1 MLPPNLNKWTI
12 HKKTENI
19 LFFAQLIE
27 EMLFN
32 FSLEHFKVPPL
43 NTHTLSE
50 EMLRVIEQIE
60 SGRLAADSLP
70 PIVDELKAKIDGDPA
85 LEALLKNKKAAVIH
99 ELEADVAP
107 ENLINSVQALNSLL
121 KDAYLQTTI
130 TLLREQMVHG
140 DKGKIIA
147 LTKNFLTELIYR
159 GYSPE
164 NIFFENKNHFF
175 EGSIPKRIEDL
186 SAFDGFLSL
195 FPLKIKK
202 WTVVFR
208 TGKDFKHLHK
218 FPSHLKVS
226 ATTEKPDMRFPQKPE
241 NIGIFLD
248 RKFILPNYLTFQD
261 VAAFDGFS
269 ARYAMEEKLL
279 LLDCLAKYHI
289 HRAELEWS
297 RAALVFD
304 ADKTNV
310 GVFGKPAPA
319 ILKRPDQS
327 PRQFSNFIS
336 DTAAAIFS
344 EKLDEDSSLRLFR
357 ALQTHDIA
365 IRVPAP
371 ENQLREL
378 WSVLDLLF
386 TSGADEKEKISRLTA
401 RLVPYL
407 IIGFP
412 AKLAADLIKSIR
424 NSGSKEALDILYSIE
439 HGHNLIE
446 KCLLLVFTD
455 ENRENRDK
463 LHRCLGNHLLL
474 IQRIDYLSRIF
485 SSADS
490 IHATLDAYSR
500 KIAWQIQRVF
510 RAIELLGQTGQNV
523 SVVNKLVESFHS
535 ITDRAMNVLMDE
547 ISRKKDQTTIEKIH
561 EEIRMQ
567 SRRHFEILEKRQG
580 ELCSRDNFN
589 CLLFGDESP
598 VQIDID
604 G

>member
-1 MLPPNLNKWTI
+1 MLPPNLNKWTVN
-12 HKKTENI
+12 KKTENI

-60 SGRLAADSLP
+60 SGRLADDSLP
-70 PIVDELKAKIDGDPA
+70 PIIDELKVKIDCDPA

-99 ELEADVAP
+99 ELEADAAP
-107 ENLINSVQALNSLL
+107 ENLINSVQSLNTLL
-121 KDAYLQTTI
+121 KDAYLETTI
-130 TLLREQMVHG
+130 ALLREQMVHG

-147 LTKNFLTELIYR
+147 LAKNFLTELIYR

-186 SAFDGFLSL
+186 SAFDSFLGL
-195 FPLKIKK
+195 FPLETKK

-218 FPSHLKVS
+218 FPSHLNVS

-269 ARYAMEEKLL
+269 ARYAMEAKLL

-304 ADKTNV
+304 ADKTTV

-336 DTAAAIFS
+336 DTAAAIFN
-344 EKLDEDSSLRLFR
+344 EHLDEDSSLRLFR

-378 WSVLDLLF
+378 WSVLELLF
-386 TSGADEKEKISRLTA
+386 TSTADEKEKISRLTA

-407 IIGFP
+407 TIGFP

-446 KCLLLVFTD
+446 KCLLLVFTE
-455 ENRENRDK
+455 ENSENRDK
-463 LHRCLGNHLLL
+463 LRRCLGNHHLL

-490 IHATLDAYSR
+490 IHATLVAYSR
-500 KIAWQIQRVF
+500 EIAWQIQRVF
-510 RAIELLGQTGQNV
+510 RAIKLLGQTGQNV

-589 CLLFGDESP
+589 CLLFGDESS
-598 VQIDID
+598 V
-604 G
+604 